1 VAWARPILIGTP
13 FLGKSISILKDTCQ
27 RADSHS
33 VHWTLSQLSPY
44 ASSLS
49 FWRKLSVFNSLIRIS
64 IALQCGIRI
73 APSGLRKE
81 NLLEG
86 NHMRRLLPCLSTIIL
101 VVLPLITDVASASDQ
116 TKDDDRLRN
125 CGTVLKEIL
134 DVPDNIPQDLL
145 DKADC
150 VVVFP
155 SVLKAAFIVGGSYG
169 RGAMSCRRG
178 EDFRGPWGA
187 PTMMALEGGSFGFQI
202 GGQATDFVLLVM
214 NESGARGILASKV
227 KLGGDASVAAGP
239 VGRDASADTDATLR
253 SEILS
258 YSRARG
264 LFAGVSLEGSTI
276 RPDNGDNRRV
286 YGRKIPAREIVLS
299 GTVAVPPAAEQMTS
313 TLDAR
318 TPKHRP

>member
-1 VAWARPILIGTP
+1 MRKMM
-13 FLGKSISILKDTCQ
+13 FC
-27 RADSHS
+27 
-33 VHWTLSQLSPY
+33 LS
-44 ASSLS
+44 
-49 FWRKLSVFNSLIRIS
+49 S
-64 IALQCGIRI
+64 IA
-73 APSGLRKE
+73 
-81 NLLEG
+81 
-86 NHMRRLLPCLSTIIL
+86 L
-101 VVLPLITDVASASDQ
+101 VVLPLLAGMASAADQ
-116 TKDDDRLRN
+116 SKDDDRLRN
-125 CGTVLKEIL
+125 SGTVLKEIL
-134 DVPDNIPQDLL
+134 DVPDDIPQGLL

-169 RGAMSCRRG
+169 RGVMSCCKG

-202 GGQATDFVLLVM
+202 GGEATDFVLLVM
-214 NESGARGILASKV
+214 NERGARGILASKV

-253 SEILS
+253 AEILS

-276 RPDNGDNRRV
+276 RPDNGDNRRI
-286 YGRKIPAREIVLS
+286 YGREIPARDIVLA
-299 GTVAVPPAAEQMTS
+299 GVVAAPPAAEQLIS
-313 TLDAR
+313 TLDAK

>member
-1 VAWARPILIGTP
+1 MM
-13 FLGKSISILKDTCQ
+13 S
-27 RADSHS
+27 
-33 VHWTLSQLSPY
+33 
-44 ASSLS
+44 
-49 FWRKLSVFNSLIRIS
+49 
-64 IALQCGIRI
+64 
-73 APSGLRKE
+73 
-81 NLLEG
+81 
-86 NHMRRLLPCLSTIIL
+86 CLSSIIL
-101 VVLPLITDVASASDQ
+101 GVLPLLAGVANASDQ
-116 TKDDDRLRN
+116 IKDDERLRN
-125 CGTVLKEIL
+125 SGTVLKEIL

-155 SVLKAAFIVGGSYG
+155 SVLKAAFIIGGSYG
-169 RGAMSCRRG
+169 RGAMSCRKG
-178 EDFRGPWGA
+178 ENFKGSWGA

-202 GGQATDFVLLVM
+202 GGEATDFVLLVM
-214 NESGARGILASKV
+214 NERGASGILASKV

-253 SEILS
+253 AEILS

-286 YGRKIPAREIVLS
+286 YGREIPARDIVLA
-299 GTVAVPPAAEQMTS
+299 GVVAAPPAAEQLIS
-313 TLDAR
+313 ILDAK

>member
-1 VAWARPILIGTP
+1 MRKLLTC
-13 FLGKSISILKDTCQ
+13 LGCVLF
-27 RADSHS
+27 
-33 VHWTLSQLSPY
+33 VLSPL
-44 ASSLS
+44 A
-49 FWRKLSVFNSLIRIS
+49 
-64 IALQCGIRI
+64 
-73 APSGLRKE
+73 E
-81 NLLEG
+81 
-86 NHMRRLLPCLSTIIL
+86 
-101 VVLPLITDVASASDQ
+101 VASAADK

-125 CGTVLKEIL
+125 CGAVLKEIL

-169 RGAMSCRRG
+169 RGAMSCRKG
-178 EDFRGPWGA
+178 ESFTGPWGA

-202 GGQATDFVLLVM
+202 GGEATDFVLLVM
-214 NESGARGILASKV
+214 NERGASGILASKV
-227 KLGGDASVAAGP
+227 KLGADASVAAGP

-253 SEILS
+253 AEILS

-276 RPDNGDNRRV
+276 RPDNGDNRHV
-286 YGRKIPAREIVLS
+286 YGREISARDIVLS
-299 GTVAVPPAAEQMTS
+299 GTVAVPAAAQQLIS
-313 TLDAR
+313 TLDAK

>member
-1 VAWARPILIGTP
+1 M
-13 FLGKSISILKDTCQ
+13 
-27 RADSHS
+27 
-33 VHWTLSQLSPY
+33 
-44 ASSLS
+44 
-49 FWRKLSVFNSLIRIS
+49 RK
-64 IALQCGIRI
+64 
-73 APSGLRKE
+73 
-81 NLLEG
+81 
-86 NHMRRLLPCLSTIIL
+86 LLPCLSTIIL
-101 VVLPLITDVASASDQ
+101 AVLPLITDVASASGQ
-116 TKDDDRLRN
+116 NKDDDRLRN
-125 CGTVLKEIL
+125 SGTVLKEIL
-134 DVPDNIPQDLL
+134 DVPDNLPQNLL

-169 RGAMSCRRG
+169 RGAMSCRKG
-178 EDFRGPWGA
+178 EDFRGAWGA

-202 GGQATDFVLLVM
+202 GGEATDFVLLVM
-214 NESGARGILASKV
+214 NERGARGILASKV

-286 YGRKIPAREIVLS
+286 YGRKVPAREIVLS
-299 GTVAVPPAAEQMTS
+299 GTVAVPPAAEQLIS